1 MITKINKILDELKTL
16 TLIECADLIKEM
28 EIIFNIN
35 TSISLNTTNINSQIE
50 NNIQNNSLEIE
61 EKTAFDIFLSEVPV
75 DKKIAILKIVRNIT
89 GLGLKESKEIVDNV
103 PKLIKEAVT
112 KEESEIIK
120 KELETAGAK
129 IIIK

>member
-1 MITKINKILDELKTL
+1 MITKINKILEELKTL

-35 TSISLNTTNINSQIE
+35 TSISLNTTNINSKIE
-50 NNIQNNSLEIE
+50 NNIQNNSVEIE
-61 EKTAFDIFLSEVPV
+61 EKTAFDIFLSEVPG

>member
-1 MITKINKILDELKTL
+1 MITKINKILEELKTL

-35 TSISLNTTNINSQIE
+35 TSISLNTTNSNSKIE
-50 NNIQNNSLEIE
+50 NNIQNNSIEIE

>member
-1 MITKINKILDELKTL
+1 MITKINKILEELKTL

-35 TSISLNTTNINSQIE
+35 TSISLNTTNINSKIE
-50 NNIQNNSLEIE
+50 NNIQNNSIEIE